1 MAAFRPEM
9 SVPVRLEKSSGG
21 GTAHQREKVSASI
34 PISVSVGDRPVYK
47 SRSQFDSSF
56 RRDPLTDYP
65 AYFDRPGDDIFGRLE
80 EPLSLR
86 RSGDSEQWFEDMR
99 RRFDERRRQWDE
111 EMRKMREEFFTPL
124 GVSKGPRSDLSRE
137 FSPTPTTEH
146 PVSTHYDRDEDG
158 RLRFV
163 ARFDVRDFNQEDL
176 QVTFKNGQIVLF
188 ARRELRAPNSTSRK
202 EFTRTVDLPKGVDDS
217 QISASLSLDNI
228 LIVEC
233 PLRTLAVGPPTQNSA
248 SSGSGTPTSMAT
260 SGRFSSRNLTASP
273 TSTLSTSMRLS
284 PPNFHVEIPI
294 GSDYEPGEIQ
304 VRTLNNRVYIC
315 AKHEERVSNR
325 NTFRNFSKEYDIPE
339 YIDPRS
345 VTARL
350 EQGVLYLEGTPFT

>member
-1 MAAFRPEM
+1 M
-9 SVPVRLEKSSGG
+9 SVPVRLDKGG
-21 GTAHQREKVSASI
+21 SATHQREKVSTAI

-47 SRSQFDSSF
+47 SRAHFDSSF
-56 RRDPLTDYP
+56 RRDPIADYP
-65 AYFDRPGDDIFGRLE
+65 AYFDRAGDDIFGRLE
-80 EPLSLR
+80 DPLPLR

-111 EMRKMREEFFTPL
+111 EMRKMREEFFMPL
-124 GVSKGPRSDLSRE
+124 GGPRGLRSDLSE
-137 FSPTPTTEH
+137 ELSATPATEH
-146 PVSTHYDRDEDG
+146 PVSTHYDRGEDG

-176 QVTFKNGQIVLF
+176 QVTLKNGQIVLF
-188 ARRELRAPNSTSRK
+188 ARKELHAPNSTSRK
-202 EFTRTVDLPKGVDDS
+202 EFTRTVDLPKGVEDS
-217 QISASLSLDNI
+217 QISASLSADNI

-233 PLRTLAVGPPTQNSA
+233 PLRTLAMGPPTQNSA
-248 SSGSGTPTSMAT
+248 SSGSGTPTSTLA

-273 TSTLSTSMRLS
+273 SSNLSTSLRLS

-325 NTFRNFSKEYDIPE
+325 NTFRNFSKEYDIPD